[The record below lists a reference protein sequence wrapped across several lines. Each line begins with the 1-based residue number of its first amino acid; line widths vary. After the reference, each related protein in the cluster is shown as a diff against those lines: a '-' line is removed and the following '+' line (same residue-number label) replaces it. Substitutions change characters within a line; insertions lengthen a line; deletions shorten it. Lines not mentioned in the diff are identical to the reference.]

1 MFSAERS
8 FRQTVLPNWL
18 ISQRERMP
26 IRFKEAFQFDMA
38 HMEIAGNDDHRDRT
52 VEFLERAAK
61 LEGITPEQYLLR
73 VAEGKLL
80 KTEKPDE

>member
-38 HMEIAGNDDHRDRT
+38 QDENGDRWK
-52 VEFLERAAK
+52 R
-61 LEGITPEQYLLR
+61 
-73 VAEGKLL
+73 
-80 KTEKPDE
+80 